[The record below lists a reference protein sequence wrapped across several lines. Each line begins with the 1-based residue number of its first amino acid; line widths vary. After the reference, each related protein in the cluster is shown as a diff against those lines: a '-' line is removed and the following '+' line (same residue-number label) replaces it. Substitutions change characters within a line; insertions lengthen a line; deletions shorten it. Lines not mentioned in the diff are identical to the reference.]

1 MARQKEQQ
9 HPFYKPLWRRVA
21 IVAVIVFWLGFEIY
35 QRATDC
41 GSGLPEPC
49 LPMRSTPSFSHGR
62 RTCPRVTTCR
72 SPDSVRGDQF
82 ER

>member
-35 QRATDC
+35 QESD
-41 GSGLPEPC
+41 GLWIGLAGAMLAYAVYTFFLTWPKDEPT
-49 LPMRSTPSFSHGR
+49 SDDVSKS
-62 RTCPRVTTCR
+62 
-72 SPDSVRGDQF
+72 
-82 ER
+82 